1 MFPETPRSSQRA
13 AGPAARAR
21 AAAAGLAGL
30 ALVVAG
36 PAAGGDARSGG
47 SDVASA
53 SLRGFAGTSAT
64 PAPVAS
70 PDLGTPGGPY
80 DDLLLRK
87 ALGPTAPENLAAPPP
102 VAAPAPEET
111 PEEAGRGAAI
121 EPVERRISRIGPVN
135 VAERPIDPMTRTRSP
150 EDANAALGIRL
161 GTFVLRPEVSEG
173 IGVESRRI
181 GSFHRNRAYF
191 QTTLRG
197 TLTSDWSRHQLT
209 VSGRGLWQNN
219 IAGSG
224 ETQPE
229 ADVSADLRLDLGA
242 LTTGHVTGG
251 YSFFREDSTDP
262 NALAGAESQSTVNV
276 LTGGVSLERKLGLLR
291 GSVSG
296 QVFHTTYSAATLADG
311 THVSQSDRNT
321 TAGLFKTR
329 IGYAASAALVPFVQ
343 MSYLRTG
350 YDSGADGAGYRR
362 SSDSYTAEAGIAAD
376 FGEKTS
382 GEIAA
387 GYTLRTFEDR
397 RLSDVDGFAVDGT
410 LKWSPHRGTDIS
422 AGITTAIED
431 STTPGQSGPIAY
443 ALTAE
448 ITQEVRDSVV
458 ARLGAGYLRRTYVA
472 DPGIPDEAVYSANAG
487 ITWFLT
493 RTLGIDGDVSY
504 ERSHQPGSPDQT
516 IASAT
521 LGLTL
526 RR

>member
-1 MFPETPRSSQRA
+1 MALS
-13 AGPAARAR
+13 
-21 AAAAGLAGL
+21 LA
-30 ALVVAG
+30 VAG
-36 PAAGGDARSGG
+36 PASAAGVDARTGD
-47 SDVASA
+47 SDLAVA
-53 SLRGFAGTSAT
+53 SLRGLTGTSAT
-64 PAPVAS
+64 AAPVAA
-70 PDLGTPGGPY
+70 PPLGAPATSGY

-102 VAAPAPEET
+102 AAAPASEPQATAEET
-111 PEEAGRGAAI
+111 NRGPAA
-121 EPVERRISRIGPVN
+121 EPVERRITRIGPVN
-135 VAERPIDPMTRTRSP
+135 TPERPIGRAPRGRLPD
-150 EDANAALGIRL
+150 DANAAPGIRL

-173 IGVESRRI
+173 IGVESRRF
-181 GSFHRNRAYF
+181 GAFHSSRAYL

-209 VSGRGLWQNN
+209 VTGGGIWQDN

-224 ETQPE
+224 ETQPQ

-242 LTTGHVTGG
+242 LTTGHVTGS

-262 NALAGAESQSTVNV
+262 NALANAETQSTVNV
-276 LTGGVSLERKLGLLR
+276 LTGGASIERDLGLLR

-296 QVFHTTYSAATLADG
+296 QMIHTAYGAATLSDG
-311 THVSQSDRNT
+311 TRISQSDRDT

-329 IGYAASAALVPFVQ
+329 IGYAASSALVPFVQ

-350 YDSGADGAGYRR
+350 YDAGADASGYRR
-362 SSDSYTAEAGIAAD
+362 SSDSYTAEAGVAAD

-382 GEIAA
+382 GELAA
-387 GYTLRTFEDR
+387 GYTLRSFEDR
-397 RLSDVDGFAVDGT
+397 RLADIDGFAVDGT
-410 LKWSPHRGTDIS
+410 LKWSPRRGTDVS
-422 AGITTAIED
+422 AGLTTAIED

-458 ARLGAGYLRRTYVA
+458 ARIGAGYLRRTYVA
-472 DPGIPDEAVYSANAG
+472 DPGVPDEVVYSANAG
-487 ITWFLT
+487 FTWFLT

-504 ERSHQPGSPDQT
+504 ERSRQPGSPDQT
-516 IASAT
+516 IAAAT
-521 LGLTL
+521 LGVTL